1 MSEHTTV
8 SYRAQQMNLL
18 QRIRYELVRRSFTG
32 KYRQPF
38 YETLRFLLENKKSFK
53 EALTMIG
60 EVHTDFGRRWHPYI
74 ELIDDCLEAIADNS
88 AGHSLPDVLTAWVPQ
103 EEAALIS
110 AGIRSGS
117 VPRSLEQADKL
128 IVARRRIMG
137 QVLMASVYPVLLL
150 SLGGGL
156 LTVNNRLLIPTLS
169 KLSSPDTWTASLG
182 FMRQVSVFTSAY
194 GGAAA
199 AGCATFVALV
209 FWSLPRWRGR
219 LRRFADRLMP
229 WSIYK
234 DLQGAVFLMNIAAL
248 LEAGVPH
255 LEAVRI
261 LHDFG
266 SPWLQERLDAVMD
279 GTDNGAIRDGIKNG
293 ASLGQSLR
301 DCGYKFPSQ
310 EAANYLSILSQGDGA
325 STLISHYA
333 DRWLE
338 QVLGLVAR
346 RANVAKLF
354 SLFLII
360 GFFLLI
366 MGMVMQI
373 QDMTQYSSH

>member
-1 MSEHTTV
+1 MSEYSTV
-8 SYRAQQMNLL
+8 TYRVQEMNLL
-18 QRIRYELVRRSFTG
+18 ERVRYELVRRIFTG
-32 KYRQPF
+32 RYRQPF

-74 ELIDDCLEAIADNS
+74 ELVEDCLEALADNS
-88 AGHSLPDVLTAWVPQ
+88 AGHSLPDVLATWVPR

-169 KLSSPDTWTASLG
+169 KLSPPESWTGSLG
-182 FMRQVSVFTSAY
+182 FMNQVSVFTTAY
-194 GGAAA
+194 GSVAAL
-199 AGCATFVALV
+199 GGVALVGLV

-219 LRRFADRLMP
+219 LRRIADLLMP

-234 DLQGAVFLMNIAAL
+234 DLQGAVFLMNVSAL

-255 LEAVRI
+255 LDAVRI

-266 SPWLQERLDAVMD
+266 SPWLRERLNAVMD
-279 GTDNGAIRDGIKNG
+279 GISMGN
-293 ASLGQSLR
+293 SLGRSLR
-301 DCGYKFPSQ
+301 DCGYQFPSL
-310 EAANYLSILSQGDGA
+310 EAANYLSILGQGDGA

-338 QVLGLVAR
+338 QVLALVGR

-360 GFFLLI
+360 SFFLL
-366 MGMVMQI
+366 MLGMVMQI
-373 QDMTQYSSH
+373 QDMTHTSPH

>member
-1 MSEHTTV
+1 MSKNSTV
-8 SYRAQQMNLL
+8 SYRAQEMSLL
-18 QRIRYELVRRSFTG
+18 PRIRYELVRRTFTG

-38 YETLRFLLENKKSFK
+38 YETLRFLLENKKSFQ

-74 ELIDDCLEAIADNS
+74 ELVEDCLEALADNS
-88 AGHSLPDVLTAWVPQ
+88 AGHSLPDVLASWVPW

-117 VPRSLEQADKL
+117 VPRSLKQADKL
-128 IVARRRIMG
+128 IVARRRIMA

-150 SLGGGL
+150 SLGAGL

-169 KLSSPDTWTASLG
+169 KVSSPQSWTGSLG
-182 FMRQVSVFTSAY
+182 FMNQVSAFTTAY
-194 GGAAA
+194 GS
-199 AGCATFVALV
+199 ALALGGV
-209 FWSLPRWRGR
+209 GGVVLVLWSLPRWRGR

-234 DLQGAVFLMNIAAL
+234 DLQGAVFLMNVSAL

-255 LEAVRI
+255 REAVRI

-266 SPWLQERLDAVMD
+266 SPWLRERLDAVID
-279 GTDNGAIRDGIKNG
+279 GFSHGAG
-293 ASLGQSLR
+293 LGRSLR
-301 DCGYKFPSQ
+301 DCGYQFPSQ
-310 EAANYLSILSQGDGA
+310 ESVNYLSILGQGEGA
-325 STLISHYA
+325 SALISNYA

-338 QVLGLVAR
+338 QVLVLVGR

-360 GFFLLI
+360 TFFLL
-366 MGMVMQI
+366 MLGMVMQI
-373 QDMTQYSSH
+373 QDMTQMSPH

>member
-1 MSEHTTV
+1 MADSL
-8 SYRAQQMNLL
+8 SGGYRYQQMNLL
-18 QRIRYELVRRSFTG
+18 QRIRYELVRKSFTG

-74 ELIDDCLEAIADNS
+74 ELVEDCLEALADNS
-88 AGHSLPDVLTAWVPQ
+88 AGHTLPDVLATWVPR

-128 IVARRRIMG
+128 IVARRRILG
-137 QVLMASVYPVLLL
+137 QVVLASVYPTLLVA
-150 SLGGGL
+150 LGAGL

-169 KLSSPDTWTASLG
+169 KLSPPESWTGALG
-182 FMRQVSVFTSAY
+182 FMNQVSAFTSSY
-194 GGAAA
+194 GGVTAL
-199 AGCATFVALV
+199 GCMAFIALV

-219 LRRFADRLMP
+219 LRRFADQLMP

-234 DLQGAVFLMNIAAL
+234 DLQGAVFLMNVSAL

-266 SPWLQERLDAVMD
+266 SPWLRERLEAVMD
-279 GTDNGAIRDGIKNG
+279 GMSNGAG
-293 ASLGQSLR
+293 LGKSLR

-310 EAANYLSILSQGDGA
+310 EAANYLSILGQGDGA

-338 QVLGLVAR
+338 QVLRLVAR

-360 GFFLLI
+360 TFFLL
-366 MGMVMQI
+366 MLGMVMQI
-373 QDMTQYSSH
+373 QDMTHTSPH

>member
-1 MSEHTTV
+1 MSEYASV
-8 SYRAQQMNLL
+8 SYRAQDMSLL
-18 QRIRYELVRRSFTG
+18 QRIRYELVRRTFIG

-53 EALTMIG
+53 EALSLIG
-60 EVHTDFGRRWHPYI
+60 EVHTDFGRRWHPYS
-74 ELIDDCLEAIADNS
+74 ELVEDCLEAIADNS
-88 AGHSLPDVLTAWVPQ
+88 AGHSLPDVLAAWVPR

-128 IVARRRIMG
+128 IVARRRILG
-137 QVLMASVYPVLLL
+137 QVLMASVYPILLL
-150 SLGGGL
+150 FLGAGL
-156 LTVNNRLLIPTLS
+156 LTVNNWLLIPTLS
-169 KLSSPDTWTASLG
+169 KLSSPDSWTGALG
-182 FMRQVSVFTSAY
+182 LMNHISAFTSAY
-194 GGAAA
+194 GGITGLCCVA
-199 AGCATFVALV
+199 FIALV
-209 FWSLPRWRGR
+209 FWSLPRWRGS

-234 DLQGAVFLMNIAAL
+234 DLQGAVFLMNVSAL

-255 LEAVRI
+255 LDAVRI

-266 SPWLQERLDAVMD
+266 SPWLQERLEAV
-279 GTDNGAIRDGIKNG
+279 TDGINNG
-293 ASLGQSLR
+293 VGLGKSLR
-301 DCGYKFPSQ
+301 DCGYQFPSQ
-310 EAANYLSILSQGDGA
+310 EAANYLSILGQGDGA
-325 STLISHYA
+325 SRLISNYA
-333 DRWLE
+333 NRWLE

-360 GFFLLI
+360 TFFLL
-366 MGMVMQI
+366 MLGMVMQI
-373 QDMTQYSSH
+373 QDMTQYSPH

>member
-1 MSEHTTV
+1 MSEYASV
-8 SYRAQQMNLL
+8 SYRLQEMNLL
-18 QRIRYELVRRSFTG
+18 QRIRYELVRRTFTG

-74 ELIDDCLEAIADNS
+74 ELVEDCLEAIADNS
-88 AGHSLPDVLTAWVPQ
+88 AGHSLPDVLATWVPR

-128 IVARRRIMG
+128 IMARRRILG
-137 QVLMASVYPVLLL
+137 QVLQASVYPILLL
-150 SLGGGL
+150 SLGAGL
-156 LTVNNRLLIPTLS
+156 LRVNNQLLIPTLR
-169 KLSSPDTWTASLG
+169 KLSPPEHWSGSLG
-182 FMRQVSVFTSAY
+182 FMNQVSMFTTAY
-194 GGAAA
+194 GSMTAL
-199 AGCATFVALV
+199 GCAVLAGLV

-219 LRRFADRLMP
+219 LRRLADRLMP
-229 WSIYK
+229 WSIYQ
-234 DLQGAVFLMNIAAL
+234 DLQGAVFLMNVSAL

-255 LEAVRI
+255 IEAVRI
-261 LHDFG
+261 LNDFG
-266 SPWLQERLDAVMD
+266 SPWLRERLEAVMD
-279 GTDNGAIRDGIKNG
+279 RMSNGTG
-293 ASLGQSLR
+293 LGKSLR
-301 DCGYKFPSQ
+301 DCGYQFPSQ
-310 EAANYLSILSQGDGA
+310 EAANYLSILGQGDGA
-325 STLISHYA
+325 ATLISRYA

-338 QVLGLVAR
+338 QVLSLVAR

-360 GFFLLI
+360 TFFLL
-366 MGMVMQI
+366 MLGMVMQI
-373 QDMTQYSSH
+373 QDMTHTSPR